1 MSDSSIGVKQ
11 GASPARSDSD
21 AHGKTAL
28 ADLSDEDLMDR
39 YCAGDIQAF
48 NLLFQRFTPRIVR
61 FLTNMVGPTHAKD
74 ITQVTFLKIHENR
87 HRYRAGAHVP
97 AWFFAIAR
105 NSALDYLRSAPK
117 RREVFGTEID
127 PGKEGPK
134 RDLFRDAQI
143 REAIAKLSKD
153 QQQVIMLH
161 WYGEMTFDEVAAAVG
176 ATSSA
181 VRVRAHRAY
190 EKLRTSLKALGIELK
205 GDEVPDLGSDGG
217 AA

>member
-1 MSDSSIGVKQ
+1 MASAIEVKQ
-11 GASPARSDSD
+11 GAAGSRNEGSA
-21 AHGKTAL
+21 TASGAL
-28 ADLSDEDLMDR
+28 VDLSDEDLMDR
-39 YCAGDIQAF
+39 YCAGDVAAF
-48 NLLFQRFTPRIVR
+48 NHLFKRFTPRIVR

-117 RREVFGTEID
+117 RREVYGTEID
-127 PGKEGPK
+127 PGKDGPN

-143 REAIAKLSKD
+143 REAIGKLSKD

-161 WYGEMTFDEVAAAVG
+161 WYGEMTFDEVGQAVG

-190 EKLRTSLKALGIELK
+190 EKLRNSLAALGIELK
-205 GDEVPDLGSDGG
+205 GTEIPGGEPGEGG

>member
-1 MSDSSIGVKQ
+1 MSDSSIGMKQ
-11 GASPARSDSD
+11 GATPARSDND
-21 AHGKTAL
+21 APGKTAL

-39 YCAGDIQAF
+39 YCAGDINAF

-87 HRYRAGAHVP
+87 HRYRAGANAA

-117 RREVFGTEID
+117 RREVFGLEID
-127 PGKEGPK
+127 PGKDGPK
-134 RDLFRDAQI
+134 RDLFRDEQI
-143 REAIAKLSKD
+143 RIAIQKLSKD
-153 QQQVIMLH
+153 QQQVILLH
-161 WYGEMTFDEVAAAVG
+161 WYGELTFDEVSKVVG
-176 ATSSA
+176 ASSAA

-190 EKLRTSLKALGIELK
+190 EKLRDTLKILGVEMK
-205 GDEVPDLGSDGG
+205 GIDISKTGEES
-217 AA
+217 